1 MVAWN
6 NPFKIE
12 CGWKMHGGK
21 EQDWNFLFVRKHLW
35 MVFMIF
41 FKLKC
46 LFAWIKKVLLELVAH
61 FSIYWLGKL
70 VNECQRNSFF
80 FIIIDTNPSTFSY
93 CSNCVCILCFL
104 VSFPWHFYLHKVV
117 FAYDS
122 VLWNNLQL
130 TVIFNGLKMYLQS
143 HWIIFDSLIGS
154 SVFEEL
160 NKSSSICGFLSFL

>member
-1 MVAWN
+1 MWVKNAWRKGTGLKFPICKKTLMN
-6 NPFKIE
+6 GIYDFFQVE
-12 CGWKMHGGK
+12 M
-21 EQDWNFLFVRKHLW
+21 FVYMNQKSAIG
-35 MVFMIF
+35 VSSSF
-41 FKLKC
+41 FYILTRQVGQWVPKKLA
-46 LFAWIKKVLLELVAH
+46 F
-61 FSIYWLGKL
+61 F
-70 VNECQRNSFF
+70 FF
-80 FIIIDTNPSTFSY
+80 FIGTNPSTFSY